1 MSEKNL
7 FTNVYAPTR
16 QHGATDFVITR
27 CGLASADEIGIIFW
41 LTVFGASEEYYRI
54 YNKLRHIGA
63 HTKSWRIRKKAA
75 KRRRELVHKAK
86 RRYVIIKSE

>member
-1 MSEKNL
+1 MSENNL
-7 FTNVYAPTR
+7 FTNVYAPAR

-27 CGLASADEIGIIFW
+27 CGMASSDEIGIIFW
-41 LTVFGASEEYYRI
+41 LAVFGAPEEYYCT

-86 RRYVIIKSE
+86 RRCLIIKSE